1 MRILLDTNVLVS
13 GFTTRGLCADVV
25 RAVTSNHDLIICPL
39 LLVETRRVLSEKF
52 KMDQALVDS
61 ILDLITEA
69 GEPISEEP
77 LVQTPI
83 DDQDDIFILSAAIH
97 GGAECFVTGDREIL
111 GLESVEEMKV
121 FSPRQFWE
129 LITGNEG

>member
-1 MRILLDTNVLVS
+1 M
-13 GFTTRGLCADVV
+13 
-25 RAVTSNHDLIICPL
+25 
-39 LLVETRRVLSEKF
+39 ETRRVLSEKF
-52 KMDQALVDS
+52 RMDQALVDS

-77 LVQTPI
+77 LVQIPI

-111 GLESVEEMKV
+111 NLDSIQDMRIL
-121 FSPRQFWE
+121 SPRQFWE
-129 LITGNEG
+129 LITGDEG